1 MSDVNDN
8 VTIIDN
14 DASNNPRR
22 NNVVVSKLRVSHVL
36 LSVLIAPAGIVAGLY
51 HMGNDSSERRAVGK
65 AMLVIS
71 LASAVVAV
79 ACFCWLYM
87 ALINYFPFDM
97 L

>member
-1 MSDVNDN
+1 VSDVNDN

-14 DASNNPRR
+14 GASNNPRR
-22 NNVVVSKLRVSHVL
+22 NTHAVKLRVSHIL

>member
-1 MSDVNDN
+1 MNDVNDN

-14 DASNNPRR
+14 GASSNPRR
-22 NNVVVSKLRVSHVL
+22 DNTAAVRLRISHVL

-71 LASAVVAV
+71 LVSAVVAV

>member
-1 MSDVNDN
+1 MSDANNN

-14 DASNNPRR
+14 GASNNHRR
-22 NNVVVSKLRVSHVL
+22 NDATAVKLRVSHVL

-51 HMGNDSSERRAVGK
+51 HMGNDSSERRAVGR

-71 LASAVVAV
+71 LVSAVVAV